1 MTAKSI
7 SRIVIALVALLAVGG
22 VVFAIQYFH
31 REPPAGAGTA
41 TATTTDAKPAAP
53 IQNQALASAQSEA
66 NALVSSLGR
75 RNPAATTKQRRRP
88 DIRRRPSRTI
98 GRGRHRRTGGTGR
111 DGGTAAKRRAAR
123 SRRRRPIRSIRHG
136 GAETSAGHV
145 RPDAAREAAGRQA
158 GHVEAER
165 RRGPRTAGNGTTRRR
180 IDDARQ
186 ADRRAVAAGFVGKAR
201 RRIRGGRRG
210 GRGRCRR
217 QIPRQW
223 PGTAEYAGE
232 AVSQRGARR
241 VGDVGRRWALR
252 DHDQRRRPS
261 GQLSRQARRDG
272 SEVRQGKRPR
282 RSAVQRSR
290 QGRDRFCCGYFE
302 AGGNRVEDRNSRQPA
317 TPPCRAD
324 HHRPWWCRRS
334 RPPRFPRATACGVS
348 VSSTLER
355 ARAMPSST
363 RPTRNRSAIPT

>member
-53 IQNQALASAQSEA
+53 NSEPGARLRSIGSERSGVLA
-66 NALVSSLGR
+66 GR
-75 RNPAATTKQRRRP
+75 RNPAATAKQRRRP

-98 GRGRHRRTGGTGR
+98 GRGRHRRPGGTGR

-136 GAETSAGHV
+136 GAEASVGHV

-165 RRGPRTAGNGTTRRR
+165 RRGPRAAGNGAARRR
-180 IDDARQ
+180 IDDAGQ
-186 ADRRAVAAGFVGKAR
+186 ADRRAVAAGFVGKAW

-217 QIPRQW
+217 QIPRQR

-241 VGDVGRRWALR
+241 VGDVRRRWALR
-252 DHDQRRRPS
+252 GHDQ
-261 GQLSRQARRDG
+261 
-272 SEVRQGKRPR
+272 
-282 RSAVQRSR
+282 
-290 QGRDRFCCGYFE
+290 
-302 AGGNRVEDRNSRQPA
+302 
-317 TPPCRAD
+317 
-324 HHRPWWCRRS
+324 
-334 RPPRFPRATACGVS
+334 
-348 VSSTLER
+348 
-355 ARAMPSST
+355 
-363 RPTRNRSAIPT
+363 